1 MHQFSIIAYQA
12 NDKPNVFLNNMP
24 LPPPLFFFLPSLTT
38 PYYNNQKQ
46 GLPGS

>member
-24 LPPPLFFFLPSLTT
+24 LPPLFFFLPSLTT